1 MLSPARDGYATVLTY
16 WEALAGE
23 RMSRHFS
30 LLPFVSCF
38 PDFYLIIE
46 HARIGIAVRLHV
58 TQKQCVTMSIIWI
71 L

>member
-38 PDFYLIIE
+38 PNFFLNYLDFSEIIVIF
-46 HARIGIAVRLHV
+46 AAIILRLN
-58 TQKQCVTMSIIWI
+58 IR
-71 L
+71 

>member
-23 RMSRHFS
+23 SMSRHFS

-38 PDFYLIIE
+38 PDFIAFVN
-46 HARIGIAVRLHV
+46 HACFVHGMHHV
-58 TQKQCVTMSIIWI
+58 
-71 L
+71 